1 VLVALLALA
10 FAGSPSAQLTITV
23 WPAGRGHGSRVWTL
37 RCDPV
42 GGTLPRRV
50 GACARLS
57 RLRNGTFAPT
67 PPATVCT
74 QIYGGPQEAV
84 VHGLFR
90 GRRLW
95 ATFTRQNGCEISRWD
110 RVSFLFPVRL

>member
-1 VLVALLALA
+1 MLVALLALA

-23 WPAGRGHGSRVWTL
+23 WPAGRGRASRVWTL

-50 GACARLS
+50 AACTRLP
-57 RLRNGTFAPT
+57 RLGDDTFAPT

-74 QIYGGPQEAV
+74 QIYGGPQEALV
-84 VHGLFR
+84 RGSFR
-90 GRRLW
+90 GRRVW
-95 ATFTRQNGCEISRWD
+95 TRFTRRNGCAISRWN
-110 RVSFLFPVRL
+110 RVAFLLPARL

>member
-23 WPAGRGHGSRVWTL
+23 WPAGRGHASRVWTL

-50 GACARLS
+50 AACIRLP
-57 RLRNGTFAPT
+57 RLGDDTFVPT

-74 QIYGGPQEAV
+74 QIYGGPQVALV
-84 VHGLFR
+84 RGSFH
-90 GRRLW
+90 GRRIW
-95 ATFTRQNGCEISRWD
+95 ATFMRRNGCEIARWN
-110 RVSFLFPVRL
+110 RVSFLLPVQL